1 MKRRAFVPFSLFM
14 ITFMILTSCTPPTP
28 QTIIQTVEVKS
39 TVEVTKEVQVTQEV
53 QVTKEVVQ
61 TVEVETKLTPLFW
74 DTAKNAC
81 GKTVKLTVN
90 THGDFQSRNQDA
102 LFGVGVLQNQWTQLQ
117 PCVQIETIPV
127 PQGTSPSINVDR
139 WTAGSNADVVFTW
152 VDSQQAG
159 AENKWVLPL
168 EGYFNQKNPYSD
180 NPTWYQDFLF
190 PEVFYIPHTDAH
202 TYIVRPGV
210 RPGSNGLRAWFY
222 NKDLILAAGVP
233 EDKVIPKTWTEW
245 FDIMDKIKAMGKTPI
260 FIPLAGNTSWE
271 WSVWMVWDMGDMFS
285 GNLSQ
290 DIYNVMTDGTENAQG
305 TVSQQKQVR
314 AVLEGTWDLND
325 PRVWQFFEVSNRL
338 FDYLQPGYAAV
349 PDMVA
354 ETPSDFLKGNVGY
367 AWAGVWRVSTVSR
380 HPGLPFTWGTMW
392 YPKPDKPF
400 NEYATDHYA
409 PDIGQS
415 PATAEMVHLVVSSS
429 IENDP
434 DKLAAAID
442 FLMYMTAP
450 SSNTTWCQYQS
461 VPCTEPGT
469 SFDEVVGDDQAQR
482 LQLSGFFNPPRDGKV
497 VQTHVMDPIVWGVT
511 GGNTEFNRR
520 FTEFHEGTMSK
531 EQFIEIMMEDIRQ
544 NAKTQCKH
552 NLDLEVTGWEFCQEM
567 ADKGLL
573 D

>member
-14 ITFMILTSCTPPTP
+14 IMFMVLTSCATPTP

-39 TVEVTKEVQVTQEV
+39 TVEVPVTQEV
-53 QVTKEVVQ
+53 QVTHDVEVTKEVV
-61 TVEVETKLTPLFW
+61 VETKHAPLFW
-74 DTAKNAC
+74 DADKNAC
-81 GKTVKLTVN
+81 AKTVKLTVN

-117 PCVQIETIPV
+117 PCVQVETIPV

-180 NPTWYQDFLF
+180 NATWYEDFLF
-190 PEVFYIPHTDAH
+190 PEVFYIPHTDGH
-202 TYIVRPGV
+202 TYIVRPGI

-222 NKDLILAAGVP
+222 NKDLILQAGVP

-245 FDIMDKIKAMGKTPI
+245 FDILDKIKAMGKTPI

-314 AVLEGTWDLND
+314 AVLEGTWDMND
-325 PRVWQFFEVSNRL
+325 PRVWQFFEVSNKL
-338 FDYLQPGYAAV
+338 FDYIEPGYAAV

-354 ETPSDFLKGNVGY
+354 ETPTDFLKGNVGY

-380 HPGLPFTWGTMW
+380 YPGLPFTWGTMW

-400 NEYATDHYA
+400 NEFATDHYA

-415 PATAEMVHLVVSSS
+415 PATAEMVHLAVSSTTAK
-429 IENDP
+429 DP
-434 DKLAAAID
+434 DKLTAAID

-450 SSNTTWCQYQS
+450 SSNNTWCQYQS

-469 SFDEVVGDDQAQR
+469 SFDEVVGDDQALR
-482 LQLSGFFNPPRDGKV
+482 LQLNGFFTPPRDGKV

-511 GGNTEFNRR
+511 GGNTELDRR
-520 FTEFHEGTMSK
+520 FTEYHEGTMSK
-531 EQFIEIMMEDIRQ
+531 DQFIQIMMEDILQ

-552 NLDLEVTGWEFCQEM
+552 NLDLKVKGWEFCQEM
-567 ADKGLL
+567 SDKGLL
-573 D
+573 K